1 MKRQLFLE
9 SLTALVLVC
18 LFFQTGVC
26 NANGTLLN
34 PPELQ
39 ALIKKM
45 QKRFDRVRAFK
56 ADFKQETYS
65 GAAQLTTSGK
75 GKLYIKKPRMMRWD
89 YSEPERQS
97 FVTDGKTTWLYIPA
111 EKRILIDDA
120 RHFFDSPLVKSFL
133 DGPKNLKKYF
143 KVRAKRDSN
152 YKGFVLILTPGKQN
166 KQLEIEKIKI
176 WVKKGRYQI
185 EAVETKDYMGNRNKV
200 TLENIEVKET
210 LPDGLFKLTV
220 PGGVVVE
227 RNVDSGIAPQK

>member
-1 MKRQLFLE
+1 MKRQPFVKFLA
-9 SLTALVLVC
+9 ALAFLC

-26 NANGTLLN
+26 NANGILLKL
-34 PPELQ
+34 PELQ
-39 ALIKKM
+39 TLIKKM
-45 QKRFDRVRAFK
+45 QRRFDRVHAFE

-111 EKRILIDDA
+111 EKRILVDDA

-152 YKGFVLILTPGKQN
+152 YKGFVLILTPGKEN

-176 WVKKGRYQI
+176 WVKKDLYQI
-185 EAVETKDYMGNRNKV
+185 EAVETRDYMGNRNKV
-200 TLENIEVKET
+200 TLENIKVKKT
-210 LPDGLFKLTV
+210 LPDDLFKLTV

-227 RNVDSGIAPQK
+227 KNVDSEVLPQK